1 MYTRV
6 CVRGMAGE
14 PAEIKCTLYT
24 HVCVRGVAG
33 EPAEIKCTLVFVS
46 GVWQVN
52 LLR

>member
-1 MYTRV
+1 
-6 CVRGMAGE
+6 MAGE